1 MSRESEH
8 GFSLTELMIAMT
20 LTSVVVGTALG
31 GFRSMAEASE
41 GANLMTDLNINL
53 RSTLNLMT
61 RDLLSAGRGIP
72 VGGVPVP
79 SGAGVQ
85 ALYRPGPFANM
96 TYPAG
101 LITLPAVST
110 GNEIGPAIGDDLTTV
125 QREGSLTDVISV
137 LVDDLTLDLAAS
149 PLTSVDPDGRW
160 AIVNAG
166 TNITTQPDGIK
177 AGDLILFKNQNG
189 NALMMVTGRVGQT
202 MQFAANDPMR
212 LNQVTA
218 PAGTIRSLRNPNG
231 SYPDTWATRVQ
242 MVSYYIDDSDR
253 ARPRMMRR
261 VNMFDPRPIGV
272 VIDDLQL
279 RYDLADGDIDRD
291 DTTSPNQIRKVTVFI
306 AGRSHTPWR
315 RTGQFL
321 RTSVRSQI
329 SLRSLSFMDRYQ

>member
-1 MSRESEH
+1 MSRHTEA

-20 LTSVVVGTALG
+20 LTSVVVGTALT
-31 GFRSMAEASE
+31 GFRSMSEAAE
-41 GANLMTDLNINL
+41 GAGLMTDLNINL

-61 RDLLSAGRGIP
+61 RDLLAAGRGIP

-79 SGAGVQ
+79 SGTGVL

-101 LITLPAVST
+101 QITMPAVST
-110 GNEIGPAIGDDLTTV
+110 GNEIGPAVGDDLTTA
-125 QREGSLTDVISV
+125 QREGALTDVISV
-137 LVDDLTLDLAAS
+137 LFDDISLDLAAN
-149 PLTSVDPDGRW
+149 PLVDIDQAGRW
-160 AIVNAG
+160 AIVHPG
-166 TNITTQPDGIK
+166 TVISTQPDGIR
-177 AGDLILFKNQNG
+177 AGDLILFTNQNG

-202 MQFAANDPMR
+202 MQFAAGDPMR

-231 SYPDTWATRVQ
+231 TYPETNATRVQ
-242 MVSYYIDDSDR
+242 MVSYYIDDTDR

-261 VNMFDPRPIGV
+261 VNMFEPRPIGV

-279 RYDLADGDIDRD
+279 RYDLADGDIDVV
-291 DTTSPNQIRKVTVFI
+291 DTTSPNQIRKVTVFL

-315 RTGQFL
+315 RTRQFL
-321 RTSVRSQI
+321 RTSVRSQV
-329 SLRSLSFMDRYQ
+329 SLRSLAFMDRYQ